1 MSESPKLT
9 EYRYLA
15 ANETLKEMLADIE
28 RRHFDRFMARPW
40 FLRFRRA
47 GQGDIAR
54 IDAVREIRRE
64 LDFHA
69 KQPVARK
76 PVV

>member
-1 MSESPKLT
+1 MNEHPKVT

-15 ANETLKEMLADIE
+15 SNETLKEVLADIE
-28 RRHFDRFMARPW
+28 RRHFDRFMSRPW
-40 FLRFRRA
+40 FLRFRRQ

-64 LDFHA
+64 LDFLA

>member
-1 MSESPKLT
+1 MSESPKAI
-9 EYRYLA
+9 EYRHLA
-15 ANETLKEMLADIE
+15 SNETLKEVLAEIE
-28 RRHFDRFMARPW
+28 KRHFNKFMARPW

-54 IDAVREIRRE
+54 IEAVREIRSE
-64 LDFHA
+64 LDFLA